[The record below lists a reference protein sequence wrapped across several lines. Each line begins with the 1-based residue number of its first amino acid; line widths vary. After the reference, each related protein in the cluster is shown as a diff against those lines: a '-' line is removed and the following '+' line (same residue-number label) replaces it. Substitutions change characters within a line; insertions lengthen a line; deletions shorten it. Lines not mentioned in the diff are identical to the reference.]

1 MCPRR
6 FCLSPHGGH
15 ARGPAGVFVW
25 IAFFRRDGLMLS
37 FVRRRLTFA
46 NVALTVALVF
56 AMTGGAFAAGKFLIT
71 STKQIKPSVLAQVK
85 GRAGAPGATGAQ
97 GPAGPAGA
105 TGSAGPAG
113 SQGPAGPKG
122 ETGAQG

>member
-37 FVRRRLTFA
+37 FVRRRFTFA

-56 AMTGGAFAAGKFLIT
+56 AMSGGAFAASKFLIT
-71 STKQIKPSVLAQVK
+71 STKQIKPSVLAQLK
-85 GRAGAPGATGAQ
+85 GK
-97 GPAGPAGA
+97 AGPAGA
-105 TGSAGPAG
+105 AGSAGPA
-113 SQGPAGPKG
+113 
-122 ETGAQG
+122 